1 MIHYISGPGKA
12 MLAFV
17 SYSVL
22 SFVITIVKE
31 SHIDVHS
38 YDILLTTIR
47 ITDIESQGIPTADI

>member
-17 SYSVL
+17 